1 MFAWSRLIGTAFAES
16 PPWPYFWDR
25 QPSTPLGQSWD
36 LGRFTTLVAFGD
48 SYTDDNRFNYFD
60 AHNYTPP
67 PIGWAGSAQDYDTSN
82 SRRLWAA
89 YVKQYTGANLY
100 NYAVNGAEC
109 SDEITP
115 RTAAPWFNF
124 PTVKEYEIPAYIADS
139 EYTEPN
145 GKQFLNAPQ
154 DETVYAMWI
163 GTNDLGDEALLTDSQ
178 VPGTSIVSYTDCV
191 FNQLQRLYD
200 SGARYF
206 VVFNAAPLNL
216 APLYGLPG
224 KKGKVVSPYWPDKPS
239 NTTEISYRMMEQIVT
254 VNAIY
259 QYRTPFVA
267 EVGKTFNGAKFAVFD
282 VHSLMT
288 NIYNNPSGYLNGT
301 APLNVAVPVRDCTPE
316 VCITHESPD
325 SHMWWDDLHPSEQ
338 TQRVIAREF
347 VSVIEGKSQ
356 YASYWG

>member
-1 MFAWSRLIGTAFAES
+1 MGWISSES
-16 PPWPYFWDR
+16 ASPQIPA
-25 QPSTPLGQSWD
+25 PS
-36 LGRFTTLVAFGD
+36 D
-48 SYTDDNRFNYFD
+48 SNV
-60 AHNYTPP
+60 HE
-67 PIGWAGSAQDYDTSN
+67 QDYDTSN

-145 GKQFLNAPQ
+145 GKQFLDAPQ

-254 VNAIY
+254 VNSIY

-282 VHSLMT
+282 VHSLVSRLYQT
-288 NIYNNPSGYLNGT
+288 LLSGVRF
-301 APLNVAVPVRDCTPE
+301 NVLVR
-316 VCITHESPD
+316 
-325 SHMWWDDLHPSEQ
+325 
-338 TQRVIAREF
+338 A
-347 VSVIEGKSQ
+347 K
-356 YASYWG
+356 